1 MFERDCAE
9 SALWIRV
16 FVLAFAINR
25 AVAVAALIYL
35 GPAFL
40 AGLGACLLLLLRRD
54 RSKGAEATVAPSK
67 NPLRLWVAI
76 QMAVAFQVVLY
87 VMSWATT
94 RLGELGTFGSAAL
107 VGATDVDALVYSMV
121 KLGDARLSAEIA
133 AQALGI
139 GILSNTAL
147 KLGIAL
153 VIGRGSYRL
162 LAGAS
167 LLAMAIAL
175 AVSLLFF

>member
-1 MFERDCAE
+1 MGPRFT
-9 SALWIRV
+9 SSTTSTL
-16 FVLAFAINR
+16 LG
-25 AVAVAALIYL
+25 
-35 GPAFL
+35 GPAHQ
-40 AGLGACLLLLLRRD
+40 R
-54 RSKGAEATVAPSK
+54 KP
-67 NPLRLWVAI
+67 W
-76 QMAVAFQVVLY
+76 
-87 VMSWATT
+87 
-94 RLGELGTFGSAAL
+94 LGELRLGTFGSAAL

-153 VIGRGSYRL
+153 VIGRVSYRL

-167 LLAMAIAL
+167 LLARAIAL